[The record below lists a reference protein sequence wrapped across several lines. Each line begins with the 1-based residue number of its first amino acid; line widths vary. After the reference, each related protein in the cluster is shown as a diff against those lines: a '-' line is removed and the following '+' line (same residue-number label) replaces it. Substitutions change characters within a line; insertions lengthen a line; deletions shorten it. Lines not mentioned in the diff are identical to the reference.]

1 MSVVVDQ
8 LQGRAPLEITRHEY
22 SALDP
27 LLNLWRGGRRKDELH
42 AAFKDALTHDDP
54 RVRAGAVMFFARMST
69 GQDDLDLLHGLL
81 STRAELYDGVPEPW
95 FGGADD
101 LRSMLASAVASRSV
115 RGHESVG
122 TLKQEA
128 LEPGRAGW
136 VIVGLVGLDPVWVRT
151 HAGAIVNGTPS
162 ALDPLLFNL
171 QMRGINP
178 VAFLAELKSE
188 VDPEVLKAGI
198 RSALGARAAEVE
210 AAVFA
215 D

>member
-8 LQGRAPLEITRHEY
+8 LQGRRPVELTPHDY
-22 SALDP
+22 SDLDP
-27 LLNLWRGGRRKDELH
+27 LLNLWRRGLRKDELY
-42 AAFKDALTHDDP
+42 AGFKDALTHEDP
-54 RVRAGAVMFFARMST
+54 KVRAGAVMFFARMRT
-69 GQDDLDLLHGLL
+69 EQDDLDLLHGLL
-81 STRAELYDGVPEPW
+81 ATKTELFEGVPEPW

-101 LRSMLASAVASRSV
+101 LRSMLASAVASRAVKGHPSV
-115 RGHESVG
+115 E
-122 TLKQEA
+122 TLKEEA
-128 LEPGRAGW
+128 LEPGRAGG

-210 AAVFA
+210 AAVFGS
-215 D
+215 